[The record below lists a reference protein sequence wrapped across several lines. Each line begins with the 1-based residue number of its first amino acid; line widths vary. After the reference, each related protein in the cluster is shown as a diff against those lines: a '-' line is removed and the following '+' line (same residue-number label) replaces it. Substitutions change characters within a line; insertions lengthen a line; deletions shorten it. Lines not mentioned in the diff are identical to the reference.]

1 MIDYPIFETEDVV
14 VNTKEVF
21 STAVM
26 CTTSN
31 GVWCVIQR
39 NPSRLDTYGSQYIDV
54 CFGPSMDN
62 ISSQKGT
69 EADLIEI
76 AEFLVDVAKKL
87 KADEE

>member
-1 MIDYPIFETEDVV
+1 
-14 VNTKEVF
+14 
-21 STAVM
+21 
-26 CTTSN
+26 
-31 GVWCVIQR
+31 
-39 NPSRLDTYGSQYIDV
+39 
-54 CFGPSMDN
+54 MDN